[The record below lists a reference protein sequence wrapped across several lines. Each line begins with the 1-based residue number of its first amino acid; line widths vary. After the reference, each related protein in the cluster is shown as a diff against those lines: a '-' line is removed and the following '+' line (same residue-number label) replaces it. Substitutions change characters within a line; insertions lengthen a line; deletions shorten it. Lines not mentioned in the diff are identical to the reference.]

1 MAHNFNQVLD
11 NLSFYQT
18 TKEQK
23 SSWLSKMWNSDN
35 PSENS
40 SFISSVSST
49 LSKKSI
55 PGLNILN
62 SAAERTS
69 RLKNFFIL
77 LFVAG
82 FLFVFAFSF
91 LPVILLFPQKFALLF
106 SLASLVM
113 QVALSY
119 LKNSFV
125 EYLQALF
132 SKENA
137 IVSGVY
143 FASMFFTLYAAGVL
157 GSYLIVIVA
166 CAVQGFAIL
175 WYVFSMF
182 PGGKTGFLSL
192 FKYGM
197 RLCPCKEGMLP
208 I

>member
-23 SSWLSKMWNSDN
+23 SSWLSKMWGSDN

-49 LSKKSI
+49 LGKQSI
-55 PGLNILN
+55 PGLSILS

-69 RLKNFFIL
+69 RLKNFFVLLIVSVL
-77 LFVAG
+77 LF
-82 FLFVFAFSF
+82 LFAFSF

-119 LKNSFV
+119 LKSSFM

-137 IVSGVY
+137 VVSGVY
-143 FASMFFTLYAAGVL
+143 FGSMVFTLYAAGVL
-157 GSYLIVIVA
+157 GSYLIVVVA
-166 CAVQGFAIL
+166 CAVQGFAIM

-192 FKYGM
+192 FKYGL